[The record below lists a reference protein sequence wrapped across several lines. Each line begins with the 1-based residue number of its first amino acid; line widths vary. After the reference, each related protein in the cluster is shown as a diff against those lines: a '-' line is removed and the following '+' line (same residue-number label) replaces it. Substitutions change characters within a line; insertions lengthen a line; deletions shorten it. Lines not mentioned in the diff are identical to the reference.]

1 MRLIIGLTGGIG
13 SGKSTVAKEFIALGI
28 DVVDAD
34 QIAREV
40 VEPGQWALSEI
51 ELYFGSDVID
61 INGFLDR
68 AKLRHIIFAS
78 EVKKQ
83 WLNALLHPIIRD
95 TLLARLNA
103 ATSKY
108 VILEAPLLLEN
119 KLTKYTDYTLVV
131 DVSES
136 LQIERA
142 MQRDT
147 NSESQIKAIM
157 KAQISRALR
166 LQYADYIIDNN
177 STDLVAMKQQV
188 KTLHLQFLSLQK

>member
-1 MRLIIGLTGGIG
+1 MRIIIGLTGGIG

-119 KLTKYTDYTLVV
+119 ELTKYTDYTLVV

>member
-13 SGKSTVAKEFIALGI
+13 CGKSTVAKEFIALGI

-119 KLTKYTDYTLVV
+119 ELTKYTDYTLVV